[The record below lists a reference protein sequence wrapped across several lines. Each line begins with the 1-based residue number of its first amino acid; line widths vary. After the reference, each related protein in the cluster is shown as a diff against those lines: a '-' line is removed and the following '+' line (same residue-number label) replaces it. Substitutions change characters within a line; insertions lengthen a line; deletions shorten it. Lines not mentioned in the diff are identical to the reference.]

1 MGYSTIVQH
10 AQASVQVTEF
20 VSDTI
25 KDGKGVGPG
34 CFETNL
40 YVKLRILCKLNI

>member
-1 MGYSTIVQH
+1 MWYSTIVSH
-10 AQASVQVTEF
+10 AYASVKVIEF
-20 VSDTI
+20 VSDTV